1 MSSIRRYLVTILI
14 AILTLT
20 SFMAAL
26 QSYRESISR
35 ADQLFDDD
43 LKVLAGSLL
52 HPFTSST
59 QDNSLLS
66 VVQIWQG
73 SELLYRSA
81 NAPEHQIEAQ
91 LGYSE
96 QNFSGQRWRTYVQ
109 ISTADLAGGTN
120 ASQEPNNTGSTKAL
134 INSTKKLLTEKNV
147 AEQNIAQQN
156 IAQQNIKEP
165 SSTTKANTNNTT
177 QASQPL
183 SAEVTAMAKP
193 KVAPATELKI
203 VVAQPLKQRQQLAD
217 EVVLASI
224 YPVVL
229 SLPLQALLIWL
240 AVSKGLSPL
249 LKFAEQ
255 LSGKKADDLTPV
267 TLTEVPQELSQ
278 VLGTTNQLLAKLSD
292 AFAREKRFASDV
304 AHELRTPLSVLQ
316 VNLHNARSQ
325 WQQAGVADPAGL
337 MPALEDGVKRMSQLI
352 EQIMLL
358 NRTNPEHFKAKLQQ
372 FDLVGLGREMIAE
385 LYPEIL
391 RKNQLV
397 ELESDDKLLVSA
409 DAFAIRLLLLNL
421 LGNAIKYTPADGQI
435 LLGLSA
441 QLNQVIISVEDSGPG
456 IDPTEYQRVFDRFYR
471 VGGDRH
477 QSGEP
482 GSGLGLSI
490 VKEIVALHSGKLQ
503 LGPSRFSTG
512 LKITVEL
519 PQ

>member
-14 AILTLT
+14 AMLTLT

-43 LKVLAGSLL
+43 LKVLAASLV
-52 HPFTSST
+52 HQFGATE

-66 VVQIWQG
+66 VVQIWRG
-73 SELLYRSA
+73 TELLYRSA
-81 NAPEHQIEAQ
+81 NAPERRIEAP

-96 QNFSGQRWRTYVQ
+96 QNFSGQRWRTFVQ
-109 ISTADLAGGTN
+109 IS
-120 ASQEPNNTGSTKAL
+120 
-134 INSTKKLLTEKNV
+134 
-147 AEQNIAQQN
+147 
-156 IAQQNIKEP
+156 KEP
-165 SSTTKANTNNTT
+165 ISEKPINKEPINKQQTGQEQSNTT
-177 QASQPL
+177 QQLTGP
-183 SAEVTAMAKP
+183 
-193 KVAPATELKI
+193 ELQ
-203 VVAQPLKQRQQLAD
+203 VLVAQPLKQRQQLAD

-249 LKFAEQ
+249 LKLAEQ

-267 TLTEVPQELSQ
+267 SLSEVPVELSQ

-337 MPALEDGVKRMSQLI
+337 MPALEEGVKRMSQLI

-358 NRTNPEHFKAKLQQ
+358 NRTNPEHFKAKLQL
-372 FDLVGLGREMIAE
+372 FDVTALSREVVAE

-391 RKNQLV
+391 RKNQQV
-397 ELESDDKLLVSA
+397 ELTGAEHLPLHA
-409 DAFAIRLLLLNL
+409 DTFAIRLLLLNL
-421 LGNAIKYTPADGQI
+421 LGNAIKYTPAGGHI
-435 LLGLSA
+435 VLCLSKTSTA
-441 QLNQVIISVEDSGPG
+441 VDIEVSDSGPG
-456 IDPTEYQRVFDRFYR
+456 IDPKEYQRVFDRFYR

-482 GSGLGLSI
+482 GSGLGLAI
-490 VKEIVALHSGKLQ
+490 VKEIVTLHGGSLT
-503 LGPSRFSTG
+503 LAPSDFPTG

>member
-1 MSSIRRYLVTILI
+1 MSSIRRYLVTVLI
-14 AILTLT
+14 AMLTLT

-43 LKVLAGSLL
+43 LKVLAASLL
-52 HPFTSST
+52 QPFAAITPD
-59 QDNSLLS
+59 DNVSS
-66 VVQIWQG
+66 VVQIWRG
-73 SELLYRSA
+73 KELVYSSS
-81 NAPEHQIEAQ
+81 NAPKQRIEAP

-96 QNFSGQRWRTYVQ
+96 QNFSGQRWRTFVQ
-109 ISTADLAGGTN
+109 ISTAQLQSSAAG
-120 ASQEPNNTGSTKAL
+120 QNNPK
-134 INSTKKLLTEKNV
+134 NSPDSK
-147 AEQNIAQQN
+147 
-156 IAQQNIKEP
+156 P
-165 SSTTKANTNNTT
+165 TTAAVNQTT
-177 QASQPL
+177 VQP
-183 SAEVTAMAKP
+183 
-193 KVAPATELKI
+193 ELR
-203 VVAQPLKQRQQLAD
+203 VLVAQPLKQRQQLAD

-249 LKFAEQ
+249 LRFAEQ

-267 TLTEVPQELSQ
+267 SLSEVPVELSQ
-278 VLGTTNQLLAKLSD
+278 VLGTTNQLLAKLAD

-316 VNLHNARSQ
+316 VNLHNAIAQ
-325 WQQAGVADPAGL
+325 WRQAGVADPAGL
-337 MPALEDGVKRMSQLI
+337 MPALQDGVQRMSQLI

-358 NRTNPEHFKAKLQQ
+358 NRTNPEHFKAKLQN
-372 FDLVGLGREMIAE
+372 FDLAALSRDVIAE

-391 RKNQLV
+391 RKNQQV
-397 ELESDDKLLVSA
+397 ELTGAEQMSVSA
-409 DAFAIRLLLLNL
+409 DTFAMRLLLLNL
-421 LGNAIKYTPADGQI
+421 LGNAIKYTPAGGQI
-435 LLGLSA
+435 KLALA
-441 QLNQVIISVEDSGPG
+441 QQTKQIRLTVEDSGPG
-456 IDPTEYQRVFDRFYR
+456 IDPKEYQRVFDRFYR

-482 GSGLGLSI
+482 GSGLGLAI
-490 VKEIVALHSGKLQ
+490 VKEIVALHGGSLQ
-503 LGPSRFSTG
+503 LGPSGFTSG